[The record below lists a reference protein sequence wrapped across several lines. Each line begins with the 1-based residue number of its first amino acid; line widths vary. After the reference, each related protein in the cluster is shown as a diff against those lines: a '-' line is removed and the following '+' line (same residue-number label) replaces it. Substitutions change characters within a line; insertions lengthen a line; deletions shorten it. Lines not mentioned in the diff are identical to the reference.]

1 VRIPLLLYGLA
12 LAVRAVLIWHFPDP
26 AYPDSSYYVD
36 VARALHAGQG
46 FNVDFVW
53 IFAEVGGVIPADPTL
68 PIPSNAHWMPLASMV
83 QVPFLTAF
91 GNVAWASAAP
101 FALIGSL
108 AAPLTWAI
116 ARDAGARSLVSIGAG
131 VLVAFPLLST
141 VYLVQPDNFSLYQ
154 PLVVGSLWLGAR
166 GLKGSGRAF
175 AGAGLLAG
183 LATLS
188 RNDGVLVLAAL
199 GLAFAWDRWRAWR
212 STGARHP
219 AIGFGAAAACVG
231 LFAIVMVPWW
241 MRQLDVFGSLSPS
254 TASGKVLFIRDISEW
269 NSITT
274 PATLEHLLGMGIGPL
289 LASRIGGLV
298 AALMIYVTLV
308 AGFVLAP
315 FMVIGGWARRRSLD
329 FGPFFLYAGLLFAFS
344 ALISAVHVPGGTF
357 IHSAVA
363 LAPYSFILAL
373 EGIAV
378 AVAWVARRRPA
389 WDADAATRFFSI
401 TAIGFAIFCTAVG
414 AVVVHANWADR
425 AEHFRAVAGA
435 LDAAGVETS
444 DRVMSI
450 DASGTKYWS
459 GHGGVVLVND
469 PLETVE
475 SVARAYGVRWLVLDA
490 GDSVAAVAPILDR
503 DERPAWIGPAIYT
516 EPRPVDE
523 TAPADD
529 GRLSVGVYPVCLE
542 PADTRCAAAA
552 SVAAG

>member
-12 LAVRAVLIWHFPDP
+12 LAVRAVLIWHFPEP

-36 VARALHAGQG
+36 VARALQSGQG

-53 IFAEVGGVIPADPTL
+53 IFAEVGGIIPADPTL

-83 QVPFLTAF
+83 QVPFLAVF

-188 RNDGVLVLAAL
+188 RNDGLLVLVAL

-212 STGARHP
+212 SAGSRRP

-231 LFAIVMVPWW
+231 LFALVMVPWW

-274 PATLEHLLGMGIGPL
+274 PATLGHLLGMGPGPL
-289 LASRIGGLV
+289 VASRIGGLI

-344 ALISAVHVPGGTF
+344 ALVSAVHVPGGTF

-363 LAPYSFILAL
+363 LAPYSYILAL

-378 AVAWVARRRPA
+378 AVAWVARRRPS
-389 WDADAATRFFSI
+389 WDADTATRFFTA
-401 TAIGFAIFCTAVG
+401 TAIGFAIFCTVVG
-414 AVVVHANWADR
+414 ASFVHASWANR
-425 AEHFRAVAGA
+425 ADHFRAIAGA
-435 LDAAGVETS
+435 LDAAGASTS

-459 GHGGVVLVND
+459 DRGGVVLVND
-469 PLETVE
+469 PLETIE
-475 SVARAYGVRWLVLDA
+475 SVARAYGIRWLVLDA

-503 DERPAWIGPAIYT
+503 DERPAWIGPAVYT
-516 EPRPVDE
+516 EPRKVDE
-523 TAPADD
+523 TAPAAD
-529 GRLSVGVYPVCLE
+529 GRFSVGVYPVCLE

-552 SVAAG
+552 SVAAR